1 MRRKRMEPVAKFNTE
16 ERTVPVA
23 CWSEKLLPVGI
34 QKNRKDC

>member
-1 MRRKRMEPVAKFNTE
+1 MRRRRMEPVAKFNTE

-23 CWSEKLLPVGI
+23 WSEKLLPVGI